1 MRPRS
6 YYIYMRGRAATAFPQ
21 ADFRKRHSAT
31 PEMMVQNYVITAV
44 DAAKNTLR
52 GCDVFITKLLRRVH
66 FACKSM
72 ILCPKA

>member
-1 MRPRS
+1 
-6 YYIYMRGRAATAFPQ
+6 MRGRAATAFPQ

-31 PEMMVQNYVITAV
+31 PEMMVQNYAITAV